1 MESFK
6 FTFKGNNLTHSR
18 LSDGSTLPLSN
29 SDTRSLPSRFSLT
42 RRCTRLLTGLIL
54 VCLFLFFSSIKA
66 TGPSRAQEQSLAEQ
80 HSLPPLYEEYHDYE
94 RHLPQH
100 NLSLPFPEG
109 RDAKF
114 FWAANHVTSSGWGN
128 AMQELVM
135 NAVLAHATRRAF
147 VFDNFTWERNA
158 IDYSTF
164 NGKLIPS
171 RIPLSA
177 IISGPIIGSSF
188 PPGDAAPRAVS
199 QEYFKKVCPNPT
211 IIDSWDV
218 NEHLRLDNN
227 VLALEI
233 FEKWVEK
240 LNSIDDPCVEI
251 KQESYQLFEIWLFGS
266 KRILSIWPIL
276 SKSPALTD
284 FSWSPLILQA
294 YADNAHLF
302 TPTSSSFRFFPSF
315 MRPSSPTP
323 TTLHDVHPIVKAKE
337 MDTVAGLL
345 ALHIRRGD
353 FAGHCSHLANW
364 SSDWNGFN
372 KFSALPDKFRVP
384 TDGGWG
390 ETTEANT
397 NMYFKACFPTIEQII
412 EKVQAV
418 LADQR
423 RLYGSAKELRSIY
436 IMTNGDVEWLQQLRE
451 ALMQVKKWDA
461 VATSRDLKLSWEA
474 RPVAQAVDMLIGQ
487 RAQVLIGNGFS
498 SLTSNIVMLR
508 TLGDVPSEDTRF
520 W

>member
-1 MESFK
+1 MQSFK
-6 FTFKGNNLTHSR
+6 LSFKGNVYPR
-18 LSDGSTLPLSN
+18 SDNSTLPLSN
-29 SDTRSLPSRFSLT
+29 SDTRSSLSRFSLT
-42 RRCTRLLTGLIL
+42 RRCTRLLMGLIL
-54 VCLFLFFSSIKA
+54 VCLFLFFSRTKA
-66 TGPSRAQEQSLAEQ
+66 TAPFRLQEQSLAAD

-114 FWAANHVTSSGWGN
+114 FWAANHVTISGWGN
-128 AMQELVM
+128 AMQELAM
-135 NAVLAHATRRAF
+135 NAVLSHVTKRTF
-147 VFDNFTWERNA
+147 VFDNFTWERDA
-158 IDYSTF
+158 PDYSTF

-199 QEYFKKVCPNPT
+199 REYFKKVCPSPT

-218 NEHLRLDNN
+218 NEHLRLDDN
-227 VLALEI
+227 VPALEI
-233 FEKWVEK
+233 FEKWVER

-251 KQESYQLFEIWLFGS
+251 RQESYQLFEIWLFGS
-266 KRILSIWPIL
+266 RRILSMWPIL
-276 SKSPALTD
+276 SKSPILTD
-284 FSWSPLILQA
+284 FSWSPLIYQA
-294 YADNAHLF
+294 YAENAHLF
-302 TPTSSSFRFFPSF
+302 TPTSSSFGFLPSF
-315 MRPSSPTP
+315 MRPSGQQQTPTP
-323 TTLHDVHPIVKAKE
+323 LHDVHPVVKSKE
-337 MDTVAGLL
+337 MDTIPGLL

-353 FAGHCSHLANW
+353 FSGHCSHLANW
-364 SSDWNGFN
+364 SSNWNGFN
-372 KFSALPDKFRVP
+372 QFSALPDKFKVP

-390 ETTEANT
+390 VTTEANT
-397 NMYFKACFPTIEQII
+397 NMYFKACFPTIEQIV
-412 EKVQAV
+412 EKVQNV
-418 LADQR
+418 LGDQR
-423 RLYGSAKELRSIY
+423 RLYGSVKELKSIY
-436 IMTNGDVEWLQQLRE
+436 VMTNGDVEWLQQLRE

-461 VATSRDLKLSWEA
+461 VVTSRDMKLSWEA
-474 RPVAQAVDMLIGQ
+474 KPVAQAVDMLIGQ

-508 TLGDVPSEDTRF
+508 MLMDIPSEDTRF